1 MVPLLSRGSGGDR
14 GGGGGGPAYVACQ
27 EAVRVCREVPPT
39 VHLRICVCAINSTAS
54 TFASPPPPGRGP
66 RPASWLARPKGK
78 HARRNQSPD
87 TQTAPRRPLSGPRST
102 LPPSRAGDPPPIPLR
117 STALLQPSLLL
128 SKPPAVAPRQKLFF
142 SFPVVTAPPQSAGT
156 DSGVRWRPRR

>member
-54 TFASPPPPGRGP
+54 TFASPPPPRS
-66 RPASWLARPKGK
+66 RPETSILVGTPKGK
-78 HARRNQSPD
+78 ARTS
-87 TQTAPRRPLSGPRST
+87 
-102 LPPSRAGDPPPIPLR
+102 
-117 STALLQPSLLL
+117 QPE
-128 SKPPAVAPRQKLFF
+128 P
-142 SFPVVTAPPQSAGT
+142 
-156 DSGVRWRPRR
+156 